1 MTERNIT
8 RAGFVPASPLKGWR
22 SDDMLRPKTR
32 EQGSIYPYIP
42 ADAAHLVAFAI
53 GELAPAERKAL
64 TFIVQNA
71 DLIQVEGSEPF
82 LLVPTIPAFLEALAT
97 VGAEAEER
105 ENDLE
110 DEPQPDDEEDDL
122 GGCEHDGREEELG
135 T

>member
-1 MTERNIT
+1 MMISPNLA
-8 RAGFVPASPLKGWR
+8 RAGFVPASPSKDWR
-22 SDDMLRPKTR
+22 PGDMLRPKTR

-42 ADAAHLVAFAI
+42 ADAAHLVAYAI

-64 TFIVQNA
+64 AFIVQNA

-82 LLVPTIPAFLEALAT
+82 LLVPTIPAFLDILAT
-97 VGAEAEER
+97 VGAGAEDR

-110 DEPQPDDEEDDL
+110 YEDGDP